1 MEDKKNIGLLI
12 KEEVKKQD
20 MPIVKFADS
29 INCVRTNVYDIFR
42 RNNIDILQ
50 LKTISKVLNRNFFKE
65 LAEDMDLINASSDSI
80 SEDTERSKVV
90 SRFFEIVPD
99 ILENMGKS
107 TSIIFEKDNA
117 LPDFAIKQ
125 YYITFTILDSLESRL
140 KNPCLKISRCKK
152 NDVEICI
159 NDVIKTI
166 SLNIIINNKTQDEWR
181 ETLKFVFDNYPE
193 IEKWN
198 NQIKEL

>member
-1 MEDKKNIGLLI
+1 MENKKYIGLLI
-12 KEEVKKQD
+12 KEEVKKQEI
-20 MPIVKFADS
+20 PIVKFADS
-29 INCVRTNVYDIFR
+29 ISCVRTNVYDIFR

-50 LKTISKVLNRNFFKE
+50 LKTISQVLNRNFFKE
-65 LAEDMDLINASSDSI
+65 LAEDMDLINASTDCI

-107 TSIIFEKDNA
+107 TSIIFEKDDA
-117 LPDFAIKQ
+117 LPDFAITP

-140 KNPCLKISRCKK
+140 PNPCLKIIRCKK

-159 NDVIKTI
+159 NKGCGTV
-166 SLNIIINNKTQDEWR
+166 SLNVIINNKTQAEWR
-181 ETLKFVFDNYPE
+181 ETLKFVFENYPE